1 MICENCGA
9 RPASVQ
15 VFQQQGGQRKRA
27 YLCTQCARQLGMIGG
42 GDLGG
47 ADPFQMLNLVQ
58 QQQGGPSNFFQ
69 ALSEDARQAVMRARE
84 SSAGTTPPG
93 AVGTDHLLAGVVTG
107 DSLATE
113 ALRRAGA
120 DVDGMRANFRE
131 TRGDPGDRVYT
142 FTPSAK
148 RALQLSFAAARQMG
162 SSQVGSEHL
171 LLGLLGEGDGNAYQI
186 LNRHGADDAE
196 ALRREI
202 LRLLQQRGQAGP
214 GAAAPGGGA
223 FRPGGFGGGGSGSF
237 GPGGPAGRP

>member
-1 MICENCGA
+1 MICENCGV

-15 VFQQQGGQRKRA
+15 VYQQQGGQRKRA

-42 GDLGG
+42 GALGA

-84 SSAGTTPPG
+84 ASAGTTPTD

-107 DSLATE
+107 DSVATE
-113 ALRRAGA
+113 ALTRAGA

-186 LNRHGADDAE
+186 LSRPPAGG
-196 ALRREI
+196 
-202 LRLLQQRGQAGP
+202 RGGWVCGGGIP
-214 GAAAPGGGA
+214 PPPRGGGGAPGGPRA
-223 FRPGGFGGGGSGSF
+223 GGGG
-237 GPGGPAGRP
+237 GGGGGRGGGVF